1 MDGLLQLLSLQL
13 LGSRTQ
19 TGPKAQ
25 APPWLAHSSL
35 LGAGATPD
43 HRPAPAAQSTER
55 AGITTEGPYA
65 VLPQEM
71 EIRSTENLKKKM
83 QRAEGELSPTLV
95 PES

>member
-43 HRPAPAAQSTER
+43 HRPAPAAQGTER

-71 EIRSTENLKKKM
+71 EIRSTEN
-83 QRAEGELSPTLV
+83 
-95 PES
+95 